1 MREVGQLMTK
11 VPGRREWVYRQQVE
25 ARKEGAVL
33 RTAIRDLRTVAEQ
46 IAILMTRPG
55 LSLKEMARLNK

>member
-1 MREVGQLMTK
+1 MTK

-25 ARKEGAVL
+25 ARKEGATL
-33 RTAIRDLRTVAEQ
+33 RQAVRDLRTAAEQ

-55 LSLKEMARLNK
+55 LSLKEHARLTK

>member
-1 MREVGQLMTK
+1 MSK
-11 VPGRREWVYRQQVE
+11 VLHGNNPR
-25 ARKEGAVL
+25 ARKRNEEAVL

-55 LSLKEMARLNK
+55 LSLKETARLNK